1 MATCFDREYYFQKRQ
16 YMKHKGKTN
25 PPGRIKIMKS
35 FSLLMAQKDFH
46 SITTSEIARN
56 AKVTEGLIYKYFK
69 DKKDLLYQVLNNHFV
84 AFQTKIESRIAK
96 ESNSIK
102 QLEIIIFSSLE
113 SYADNRLFSKI
124 LLLEVRS
131 SLDFFDSSAYEMIR
145 KYSHTILEII
155 KKGIIKKEL
164 RSDIDPL
171 ILRKVILGA
180 IEHACLGEIIFSRQ
194 LDIDKVSTGIAT
206 IVFNG
211 AKA

>member
-1 MATCFDREYYFQKRQ
+1 
-16 YMKHKGKTN
+16 MKHKGKTN